1 MTIGNYIKAKF
12 NLWSVE
18 LSDDF
23 IALELARVNFDSAS
37 EMDSASNVDEFFY
50 NVIPDLI
57 LMPSNVSEGG
67 FSLSYDKNA
76 MTSYYKMLCTKLGK
90 PNLLS
95 QNTIKDITSKW

>member
-1 MTIGNYIKAKF
+1 MTIGDYIKGKF
-12 NLWSVE
+12 NLWSVD

-23 IALELARVNFDSAS
+23 IALELSRVNLDSAS
-37 EMDSASNVDEFFY
+37 EMDYASNVDEFFY

-76 MTSYYKMLCTKLGK
+76 MSAYYKMLCTKLGK

>member
-1 MTIGNYIKAKF
+1 MTVGNYIKAKF
-12 NLWSVE
+12 NLWSVD

-23 IALELARVNFDSAS
+23 IALELARVNIDSAS
-37 EMDSASNVDEFFY
+37 EMDSATNVDEFFY

-57 LMPSNVSEGG
+57 LIPSNVSEGG
-67 FSLSYDKNA
+67 FSLSYDKNSMNA
-76 MTSYYKMLCTKLGK
+76 YYKMLCTKLGK

>member
-1 MTIGNYIKAKF
+1 MTVGNYIKAKF

-23 IALELARVNFDSAS
+23 IALELARVNIDSAS
-37 EMDSASNVDEFFY
+37 EMDSATNVDEFFY

-76 MTSYYKMLCTKLGK
+76 MSNYYSMLCKKLGK
-90 PNLLS
+90 ENMMAT
-95 QNTIKDITSKW
+95 NTIKDITSKW

>member
-1 MTIGNYIKAKF
+1 MTVGDYIKGKF

-23 IALELARVNFDSAS
+23 IALELARVNFDAAS
-37 EMDSASNVDEFFY
+37 EIDSASNVDEFFY

-76 MTSYYKMLCTKLGK
+76 MSAYYKMICTKLGK

>member
-1 MTIGNYIKAKF
+1 MTVGNYIKAKF
-12 NLWSVE
+12 NLWTVE

-23 IALELARVNFDSAS
+23 IALELARVNLDSAS
-37 EMDSASNVDEFFY
+37 EMDPATNVEEFLY

-67 FSLSYDKNA
+67 FLLSYDKNA
-76 MTSYYKMLCTKLGK
+76 MTSYYKMICTKLGK
-90 PNLLS
+90 QNLLS